1 MIPVHTEHF
10 YGEGRGPELVALR
23 WAFSGR
29 VLEAAEFMLP
39 DAASSED
46 LRHVRFIRPQ
56 VVMRTPEE
64 VIDYRSVG
72 PEFAKHPPAAMFDL
86 GQSKWL
92 KSFSPRH
99 LGRCTHFQLYFY
111 DELIDVIAEGAAFG
125 VGPYKKKEAD
135 PVGTDNSGAAP
146 RRV

>member
-1 MIPVHTEHF
+1 MTPVHTEHF

-23 WAFSGR
+23 WGFSGR

-39 DAASSED
+39 DAASPED

-64 VIDYRSVG
+64 VIDYGAVG
-72 PEFAKHPPAAMFDL
+72 PEFSKHPPAAMFDL

-92 KSFSPRH
+92 KSFSSRH
-99 LGRCTHFQLYFY
+99 LSRCTHFQLFFY
-111 DELIDVIAEGAAFG
+111 DELIDVIAEGVAFG
-125 VGPYKKKEAD
+125 SGPYQKKNAD
-135 PVGTDNSGAAP
+135 PVGTDNDRAAP
-146 RRV
+146 GRV

>member
-1 MIPVHTEHF
+1 MTPVHTEHF
-10 YGEGRGPELVALR
+10 YGEGRGPELTALR
-23 WAFSGR
+23 WGYSGR

-39 DAASSED
+39 DAAFTDD

-64 VIDYRSVG
+64 VIDYREVG
-72 PEFAKHPPAAMFDL
+72 PEFVKHRPAAMFDL
-86 GQSKWL
+86 GQSAWL

-99 LGRCTHFQLYFY
+99 LGHCTHFQLFFY
-111 DELIDVIAEGAAFG
+111 DELIDVIAEGVAFG
-125 VGPYKKKEAD
+125 SGPYQKKEAD

-146 RRV
+146 LRV